1 MPIICD
7 KNLLLLTFSTCP
19 VKCEFASVVRLLVCL
34 LACRPL
40 MKISLLF
47 ICLFLKN
54 CQVSTFN
61 FFCKKKKWLSPC
73 HVSALKTFKVYN
85 LKSWQGIQLILEGV
99 YFQFHLQNLKG
110 FISSCPQILRVPF
123 LIFQSSIWFTGLRS
137 WYLETGT
144 NVCSINVWIVGWT
157 FFSMLK
163 NNNICHSKCC

>member
-7 KNLLLLTFSTCP
+7 KNLLLLTFSACP
-19 VKCEFASVVRLLVCL
+19 VKCEFASVIRLLVCL

-73 HVSALKTFKVYN
+73 HVTALKTFKVYN
-85 LKSWQGIQLILEGV
+85 LKSWQGIQFPDTWFWRVSIFSFTCKTWKVSLAPVRRSFGYLFSYFKAAFGWLDWGVDTWKLEQMFALSMCELLAG
-99 YFQFHLQNLKG
+99 H
-110 FISSCPQILRVPF
+110 
-123 LIFQSSIWFTGLRS
+123 
-137 WYLETGT
+137 
-144 NVCSINVWIVGWT
+144 
-157 FFSMLK
+157 FFP
-163 NNNICHSKCC
+163 C